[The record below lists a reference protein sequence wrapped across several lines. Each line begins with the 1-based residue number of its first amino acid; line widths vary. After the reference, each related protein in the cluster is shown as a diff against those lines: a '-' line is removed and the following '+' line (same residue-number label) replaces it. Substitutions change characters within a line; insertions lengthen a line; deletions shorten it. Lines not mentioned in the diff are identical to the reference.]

1 MILTKISKT
10 ISGLNK
16 GVVTDYALYI
26 LIGVCFYL
34 SIFTFFS
41 VVSGLVNCITITCVV
56 TLILSRYYGQ
66 VFPTPFS
73 QNQKGLNNLVS
84 GFFFQH

>member
-41 VVSGLVNCITITCVV
+41 IVSGLVYCITISSLA
-56 TLILSRYYGQ
+56 TLILFSFYGQ
-66 VFPTPFS
+66 AYPS
-73 QNQKGLNNLVS
+73 QNSKGNTNLVS
-84 GFFFQH
+84 GFCFWQS